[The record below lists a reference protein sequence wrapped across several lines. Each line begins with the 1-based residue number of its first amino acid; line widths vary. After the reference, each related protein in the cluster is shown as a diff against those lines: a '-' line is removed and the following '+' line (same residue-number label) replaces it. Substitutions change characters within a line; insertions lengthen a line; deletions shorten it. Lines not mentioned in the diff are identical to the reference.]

1 MIWRVLILAGLLGGS
16 TVVLAAP
23 WNAGPGE
30 IFKPGGTV
38 APSCN
43 AIITGSGADGNAILT
58 GSATAL
64 ANLTC
69 Q

>member
-1 MIWRVLILAGLLGGS
+1 MSILAILFWLLATPAHANLAQTS
-16 TVVLAAP
+16 TATP
-23 WNAGPGE
+23 P
-30 IFKPGGTV
+30 V

-64 ANLTC
+64 GNLTC

>member
-1 MIWRVLILAGLLGGS
+1 
-16 TVVLAAP
+16 
-23 WNAGPGE
+23 
-30 IFKPGGTV
+30 V

-64 ANLTC
+64 GNLTC

>member
-1 MIWRVLILAGLLGGS
+1 MSRVI
-16 TVVLAAP
+16 VLAALLI
-23 WNAGPGE
+23 AL
-30 IFKPGGTV
+30 GGAEAMAWLAQAPSGGGG

-43 AIITGSGADGNAILT
+43 AIITGSGANGNAILT

-69 Q
+69 G

>member
-1 MIWRVLILAGLLGGS
+1 MSILTILFWLLA
-16 TVVLAAP
+16 TPAHANLAQVITSVPA
-23 WNAGPGE
+23 
-30 IFKPGGTV
+30 
-38 APSCN
+38 APSCD

-64 ANLTC
+64 GNLTC

>member
-1 MIWRVLILAGLLGGS
+1 MSRTI
-16 TVVLAAP
+16 VLAALL
-23 WNAGPGE
+23 
-30 IFKPGGTV
+30 IILGGAQAV
-38 APSCN
+38 AWLAQAPASGGATSCN
-43 AIITGSGADGNAILT
+43 AIITGSGANGNAILT